1 MALDGKLLADA
12 RDELERIRSANA
24 AERSARIRSLYRRI
38 PELESIDARLRSQ
51 MAELVGL
58 ALKKDAPPADAV
70 KRLEEESLALQRRKR
85 ELLIQNGYPEDY
97 LDEIYSCTDCRDT
110 GYIGGRMCDCLK
122 RLYNRK
128 ITSELGVLLKNGDE
142 SFERFDLSLYGEYA
156 ESMEIVFFT
165 CREYAASF
173 GKNSMN
179 LLFQGGTGL
188 GKTYLSACI
197 ARTVAE
203 KGFSVCYDT
212 ASSALDAFELRKFAR
227 DAETAAAASEKTQRM
242 LDCDLM
248 ILDDLGTEMATP
260 MAISALYT
268 LINTRLVN
276 GKKTV
281 ISTNCGDAE
290 LRRRYGDQICS
301 RIEGEFTK
309 LPFAGRDIRT
319 MKRRDAK

>member
-97 LDEIYSCTDCRDT
+97 LDEIYSCPDCRDT

-122 RLYNRK
+122 RLYNRE

-173 GKNSMN
+173 GKNSIN

-227 DAETAAAASEKTQRM
+227 DVETAAAASEKTQRM

-260 MAISALYT
+260 MAISAHKYKA
-268 LINTRLVN
+268 R
-276 GKKTV
+276 KRQE
-281 ISTNCGDAE
+281 DRHQHQ
-290 LRRRYGDQICS
+290 LR
-301 RIEGEFTK
+301 
-309 LPFAGRDIRT
+309 
-319 MKRRDAK
+319 

>member
-1 MALDGKLLADA
+1 
-12 RDELERIRSANA
+12 
-24 AERSARIRSLYRRI
+24 
-38 PELESIDARLRSQ
+38 
-51 MAELVGL
+51 
-58 ALKKDAPPADAV
+58 
-70 KRLEEESLALQRRKR
+70 
-85 ELLIQNGYPEDY
+85 
-97 LDEIYSCTDCRDT
+97 
-110 GYIGGRMCDCLK
+110 
-122 RLYNRK
+122 
-128 ITSELGVLLKNGDE
+128 
-142 SFERFDLSLYGEYA
+142 
-156 ESMEIVFFT
+156 
-165 CREYAASF
+165 
-173 GKNSMN
+173 
-179 LLFQGGTGL
+179 
-188 GKTYLSACI
+188 
-197 ARTVAE
+197 
-203 KGFSVCYDT
+203 
-212 ASSALDAFELRKFAR
+212 
-227 DAETAAAASEKTQRM
+227 M

>member
-1 MALDGKLLADA
+1 MALDGKLLAKA
-12 RDELERIRSANA
+12 RDELERIRSENA
-24 AERSARIRSLYRRI
+24 AEHNARLERTYRRI
-38 PELESIDARLRSQ
+38 PELYRIDARLRTQ

-58 ALKKDAPPADAV
+58 ALRKDAPPAEAV
-70 KRLEEESLALQRRKR
+70 GRLEEESLELQRRRR
-85 ELLIQNGYPEDY
+85 ELLVQNGYPEDY
-97 LDEIYSCTDCRDT
+97 LDEIYSCEKCRDT
-110 GYIGGRMCDCLK
+110 GYVDGRMCSCLK
-122 RLYNRK
+122 KLYNRE
-128 ITSELGVLLKNGDE
+128 ITEELGVLLKTGDE

-156 ESMEIVFFT
+156 ASMEIVFGT
-165 CREYAASF
+165 CREYAANF

-188 GKTYLSACI
+188 GKTFLSACI

-212 ASSALDAFELRKFAR
+212 AASALDAFELRKFAR
-227 DAETAAAASEKTQRM
+227 DTETAARASEKTERM

-248 ILDDLGTEMATP
+248 ILDDLGTEMPTP

-268 LINTRLVN
+268 LVNSRLVN

-301 RIEGEFTK
+301 RIDGEYIK

-319 MKRRDAK
+319 IKRRDAK